1 MKPEMFSLIT
11 KGLLRSLPTTAK
23 RELRAW
29 LVNHLQIIGKGEGDG
44 HRQAI
49 RALEEFDQIFD
60 YSAADDRNGHI
71 GARGK
76 G

>member
-1 MKPEMFSLIT
+1 MKPDMLNPIT
-11 KGLLRSLPTTAK
+11 KALLRSLPTTAK

-49 RALEEFDQIFD
+49 RALEEFDAIFS

>member
-1 MKPEMFSLIT
+1 MKPGMLCRT
-11 KGLLRSLPTTAK
+11 TTAHLRNLPTIAK

-49 RALEEFDQIFD
+49 RALEEFDQICE
-60 YSAADDRNGHI
+60 YSAADDRNGHM
-71 GARGK
+71 GAGDHQ
-76 G
+76 